1 MNEEIKIPR
10 KLFVDLINYF
20 YPDDESVPQGVLADE
35 IRHQIEDKIQKIT
48 NREYFLQ
55 NIRLLQAL
63 LNVNVFAVSILLSVV
78 SVKLS

>member
-63 LNVNVFAVSILLSVV
+63 LNANVFAVSILLSVV